1 MKTLASIKEFLAQ
14 KHLAI
19 AGISKTKS
27 KFGNTIFKELT
38 KKNYQL
44 YPIHPG
50 MKEFEGIA
58 CFPDVNAL
66 PEEVSGIIIC
76 TKPDKAEKLVNEAV
90 KKGIKH
96 IWLQQGAQNEAT
108 LKLANENNINLITK
122 ECVLMFAEPSAF
134 IHRFHRGINKM
145 FGKLPK

>member
-27 KFGNTIFKELT
+27 KFGNTIFKELQ
-38 KKNYQL
+38 KKDYKL
-44 YPIHPG
+44 YPIHPEL
-50 MKEFEGIA
+50 KEYEGIA
-58 CFPDVNAL
+58 CFPDVNNL
-66 PEEVSGIIIC
+66 PGDVSGLIIC
-76 TKPDKAEKLVNEAV
+76 TKPDKAEKLVNDAV

-108 LKLANENNINLITK
+108 LKMAGENNINLITK
-122 ECVLMFAEPSAF
+122 ECVLMFAEPSVF
-134 IHRFHRGINKM
+134 IHRFHRSINKL